1 MVLNFP
7 SKAWLLA
14 YKDALN
20 SEIGIAWQEAAKD
33 WEGDFLF
40 VIEPEGGLKEKIIF
54 YIDLHH
60 GECRKVDYFT
70 AEDKLPKAAFQYIGI
85 YSNWLKLLKGEIDP
99 IKGIIMRKFKLV
111 GNKAKVLRAIK
122 AAQEL
127 IATAQKIETEFV

>member
-20 SEIGIAWQEAAKD
+20 SDIGKAWQVAAKD

-40 VIEPEGGLKEKIIF
+40 VIEPDGGLKEKVVL

-60 GECRKVDYFT
+60 GECRKAGYRWPGICD
-70 AEDKLPKAAFQYIGI
+70 AA
-85 YSNWLKLLKGEIDP
+85 
-99 IKGIIMRKFKLV
+99 V
-111 GNKAKVLRAIK
+111 GTRWCFRITRGGLW
-122 AAQEL
+122 
-127 IATAQKIETEFV
+127 